1 MLNFLKNIV
10 KVLVQKSKETF
21 VYRAINKLFQNTFL
35 GGLTILCTVLVVNQ
49 GHMYYDDF
57 MVMYHDLNDE
67 KAADEADDPNDHLEF
82 KLIGDNLYT
91 LTGSVGDGDCERI
104 IPDMP
109 QAFTVILESPGGNLA
124 EGSCLAAHLKLR
136 DVVTVVR
143 DTTVMNEN
151 GEIIY
156 TPGTIPEDDNYM
168 AGKTMCASAC
178 SLMFLGGDQRYLIG
192 DVWLGIHGP
201 GTPEGAINN
210 LNRRQLESSSFRTA
224 ANLMQLLQS
233 LGVESPDLR
242 LLFIKIPN
250 SSMYWLKPNDFP
262 LRKGLIELATN
273 YRNFWGFSGS
283 APDAG
288 LK

>member
-67 KAADEADDPNDHLEF
+67 KAAEEADDPNDHLEF